1 MWNDNSI
8 FIRKLSWVFS
18 ELLENF
24 RRFIRKF
31 FNKFGNIFNVLLFYF
46 TVSKSLAIEERSKS
60 IRTARKCEVSL
71 YVCLYVW
78 LTTVWILDTC
88 PNTFAYCFYNRCR
101 LTLTSRGAATRTP
114 EMFRN
119 FSKDFLR
126 KYQKMH
132 YFRIFFKKISQT
144 KWLFFGIWT
153 KNTLLKNFWKF
164 SKDFVRKLWKS
175 IILTCFKKFNNQRVN
190 FSRVWTK
197 NSNC

>member
-8 FIRKLSWVFS
+8 FIRKLSWVFA

-46 TVSKSLAIEERSKS
+46 TVSKSLAIEARSKS

-119 FSKDFLR
+119 FSKNFLR

-132 YFRIFFKKISQT
+132 YFRMFSKRFNKQSGYFSRFGRKTHCWKTFENFLKIS
-144 KWLFFGIWT
+144 
-153 KNTLLKNFWKF
+153 
-164 SKDFVRKLWKS
+164 
-175 IILTCFKKFNNQRVN
+175 
-190 FSRVWTK
+190 
-197 NSNC
+197 